1 MHRHFCG
8 SAAPARCKG
17 SSRLQWLGFLEAP
30 LHGKTISGSR
40 SGSRTGSRSGS
51 RTGSRS
57 GGRGG
62 KGSTHGIGT
71 AIMPAIVVTG
81 KGHGSIQKNP

>member
-1 MHRHFCG
+1 MFCG
-8 SAAPARCKG
+8 FAAPACCKG

-30 LHGKTISGSR
+30 LHGKTISGGC
-40 SGSRTGSRSGS
+40 SGSRTGSRGGS
-51 RTGSRS
+51 RTGSRTR
-57 GGRGG
+57 GRGG
-62 KGSTHGIGT
+62 KGSTRGIGA